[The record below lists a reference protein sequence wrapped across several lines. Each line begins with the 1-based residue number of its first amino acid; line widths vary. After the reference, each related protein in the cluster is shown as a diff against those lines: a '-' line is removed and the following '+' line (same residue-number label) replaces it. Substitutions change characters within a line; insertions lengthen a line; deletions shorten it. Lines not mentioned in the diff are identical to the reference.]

1 MKTKTTVLF
10 IILTFTIL
18 FSANATAILPSTA
31 QEIARKHLQIYHKA
45 DNYSV
50 RELQTFGSGDTID
63 FYVAHLSPV
72 GFIMVSGDERVH
84 PVIGYSFTN
93 NFGESEM
100 IARFFKETI
109 RFMVN
114 NASLLSPKYLY
125 DVEQSRKLYLN
136 DKSLGNR
143 DFQQWPQEGTTLNGG
158 LLSTQWT
165 QTAPFNLLCP
175 LDNGSRSYAGC
186 PAVAMAQIMNYY
198 RTTNQIVFGD
208 SDDYYHNYTNQ
219 FTIDDDYQTW
229 GFPSFPELNTYLDT
243 LNVHWQN
250 NVTLTDTDKAA
261 LIFACGTV
269 CNQVYSNQGS
279 GTFGVY
285 QAIAGYERFGCENA
299 ELFYSSTALLPAM
312 VANIQNAHPVHYAVV
327 DINNTYGHNV
337 VVDGYN
343 TDHYFH
349 VNFGYAGQYDGWY
362 LLPEE
367 MPMGLTVLEGAICN
381 IMTPGTKI
389 PDINKPENA
398 LKIYPNP
405 TSDIITIEYENILNE
420 AAFIK
425 IIDIKGEVVY
435 QTEINTPSI
444 SFNADTI
451 GMPGLYFASLK
462 FKSGK
467 NIGVK
472 KFILQ

>member
-10 IILTFTIL
+10 IFLTFTIL
-18 FSANATAILPSTA
+18 FSVNATSILPSTA
-31 QEIARKHLQIYHKA
+31 EEIARKHLQIYHKA

-72 GFIMVSGDERVH
+72 GFIMVTGDERIH

-114 NASLLSPKYLY
+114 NASLLSSKYLY

-136 DKSLGNR
+136 DKSLETR
-143 DFQQWPQEGTTLNGG
+143 HFQQWPQEGTTLTGG

-208 SDDYYHNYTNQ
+208 SDDYNHNYTNQ
-219 FTIDDDYQTW
+219 FTIDDDYLTW

-299 ELFYSSTALLPAM
+299 ELYYSTDALLPVM
-312 VANIQNAHPVHYAVV
+312 VANIQNEHPVHYAVV

-349 VNFGYAGQYDGWY
+349 VNFGYGGQYDGWY

-381 IMTPGTKI
+381 IMTPGTEI
-389 PDINKPENA
+389 PDISKPENT

-405 TSDIITIEYENILNE
+405 TSDIITIEYENKLSE
-420 AAFIK
+420 VALLK

-435 QTEINTPSI
+435 QTEIKTPSI